1 MLVLLGIST
10 LVAALVGNRPL
21 REEGTDSTIASE
33 TETTETIP
41 TDTVPEGL
49 LKPLAIDVGG
59 KTVVVPM
66 EVGEQLQLIV
76 RSERADQLEIPALGL
91 LEPVA
96 PGAPARFDIL
106 AEAPGNYG
114 MRFVEADRVVARIEV
129 TKPAK
134 GPEPG
139 ASAAAT
145 PGSPPA
151 R

>member
-10 LVAALVGNRPL
+10 LAAALVGNRPI

-33 TETTETIP
+33 TETETIP
-41 TDTVPEGL
+41 SDTVPEGL

-59 KTVVVPM
+59 KVQVVPL
-66 EVGEQLQLIV
+66 EVGQQLTLTV

-96 PGAPARFDIL
+96 PDAPARFDIL
-106 AEAPGNYG
+106 ARATGNYG

-129 TKPAK
+129 TTSKRKSNKQNK
-134 GPEPG
+134 GV
-139 ASAAAT
+139 
-145 PGSPPA
+145 
-151 R
+151 